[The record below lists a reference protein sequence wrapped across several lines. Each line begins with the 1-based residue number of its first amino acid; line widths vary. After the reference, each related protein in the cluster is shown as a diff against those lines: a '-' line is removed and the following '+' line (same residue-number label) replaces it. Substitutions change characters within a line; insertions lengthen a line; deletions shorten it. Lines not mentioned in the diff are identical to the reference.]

1 MQSDRGRAGRAGRAG
16 SGGLPCRGDPGGVV
30 CAVRFR
36 RAAGLG
42 GGPALWRGAEPA
54 DLARRTVGADYGPDR
69 MKRLVLALQLM
80 TRLPLPAQHVDERD
94 FAAAVRWLPATGIAV
109 GLAVAGGAGLGMR
122 IDPWAGALFGLVAW
136 VAVTG
141 ALHLDGLDDI
151 ADAAGAAPGDRTR
164 LSAVLADPHVGS
176 RSEEHTSALQSLMRN
191 PYAVFCLKTNN
202 NNMTSSKTH

>member
-69 MKRLVLALQLM
+69 MRRLVLALQLM
-80 TRLPLPAQHVDERD
+80 TRLPLPAQHVDER
-94 FAAAVRWLPATGIAV
+94 G
-109 GLAVAGGAGLGMR
+109 
-122 IDPWAGALFGLVAW
+122 
-136 VAVTG
+136 
-141 ALHLDGLDDI
+141 
-151 ADAAGAAPGDRTR
+151 
-164 LSAVLADPHVGS
+164 
-176 RSEEHTSALQSLMRN
+176 SEEHTYELQSLMSTS
-191 PYAVFCLKTNN
+191 YAVLCLKKK
-202 NNMTSSKTH
+202 MT